1 MKFLPLGL
9 LFIVVYLFYW
19 FFGFD
24 YLRWE
29 AIPQFQ
35 QIVQTSIFR
44 AILIFISV
52 YIVYAI
58 ASIPGLLIL
67 DVVAGIVFGQFI
79 GLMIAWLSATTAA
92 VIVFMSVRY
101 AFSKEDK
108 VDAPKNH
115 RLMKRIREGFNKH
128 ASNYLL
134 FVRLVPCMPFGL
146 VNISLGFLKVQPTT
160 FVWTTLLGILPV
172 SFLYTHAGAGISE
185 IINREG
191 PISAGVLMNR
201 YVVVSLIGLS
211 LLALLPILIKKKK

>member
-1 MKFLPLGL
+1 MKFIPLAL
-9 LFIVVYLFYW
+9 LFTLVYLFYW

-35 QIVQTSIFR
+35 QIVQISIFR

-67 DVVAGIVFGQFI
+67 DVIAGIVFGQFI
-79 GLMIAWLSATTAA
+79 GLMIAWLSAVVGA

-101 AFSKEDK
+101 AFSKRS
-108 VDAPKNH
+108 ATKNH
-115 RLMKRIREGFNKH
+115 HLINRIREGFNKH

-134 FVRLVPCMPFGL
+134 FVRLVPCMPFGI
-146 VNISLGFLKVQPTT
+146 VNISLGFLKVRPTT
-160 FVWTTLLGILPV
+160 FAWTTLLGILPV

-211 LLALLPILIKKKK
+211 LLALLPILIKKRSD